1 MAEITAALVKELRER
16 TGQGMMECK
25 KALVAAGGDIEK
37 AIDDMRAS
45 GAIKAAKK
53 AGNVA
58 AEGAI
63 AARVEGGR
71 GLLIEV
77 NSQTDFLAL
86 QDDFKA
92 FVKESLDEAFA
103 QKLTEAAPLIA
114 SRESAREALVAKCG
128 ENVNIRRL
136 ARAEGDV
143 VGAYLHGHRIGVL
156 VVLKGG
162 NEELAKHVAMH
173 VAASN
178 PAVLSPSDVSEELI
192 AKEKEIFLQLNAEK
206 IAGKP
211 ENIVENMVK
220 GRIAK
225 FLAEASLVE
234 QPFVKDPEVISTIT
248 YRELREL
255 SYMGATVL
263 HEDSIFPLR
272 QEGIPIHVLNTNAPQ
287 DPGTMIVENT
297 CSKPKFTITGIA
309 GKKGFAS
316 ITVEKS
322 MMNTEIGFGR
332 KVLGVFED
340 NNLSF
345 EHMPSGIDT
354 MTVFVHQNEF
364 AEKEQQVIA
373 GLHRAVQPDSIDL
386 ESDLALIAVVGRGM
400 RRTRGTAGRIFS
412 ALAHAHVNVK
422 MIDQGSSELN
432 IIIGVENRDFETA
445 IKAIYDIFVVAQI

>member
-53 AGNVA
+53 AGNIA
-58 AEGAI
+58 AEGSI
-63 AARVEGGR
+63 AVKVSDDNKTAVI
-71 GLLIEV
+71 IEV

-92 FVKESLDEAFA
+92 FVKDSLEEAFA
-103 QKLTEAAPLIA
+103 QKLTDAAPLIA

-136 ARAEGDV
+136 ARVEGDI

-156 VVLKGG
+156 VTLKGG
-162 NEELAKHVAMH
+162 TAELAKHIAMH

-178 PAVLSPSDVSEELI
+178 PAVLSPADVSEELV

-225 FLAEASLVE
+225 FLAEASLTE
-234 QPFVKDPEVISTIT
+234 QAFVMDPEVKVGD
-248 YRELREL
+248 LAKKA
-255 SYMGATVL
+255 GAEIVSFIRY
-263 HEDSIFPLR
+263 EVG
-272 QEGIPIHVLNTNAPQ
+272 EGIERAEVDFAAEVAAQ
-287 DPGTMIVENT
+287 VAA
-297 CSKPKFTITGIA
+297 SK
-309 GKKGFAS
+309 
-316 ITVEKS
+316 
-322 MMNTEIGFGR
+322 
-332 KVLGVFED
+332 
-340 NNLSF
+340 
-345 EHMPSGIDT
+345 
-354 MTVFVHQNEF
+354 Q
-364 AEKEQQVIA
+364 
-373 GLHRAVQPDSIDL
+373 
-386 ESDLALIAVVGRGM
+386 
-400 RRTRGTAGRIFS
+400 
-412 ALAHAHVNVK
+412 
-422 MIDQGSSELN
+422 
-432 IIIGVENRDFETA
+432 
-445 IKAIYDIFVVAQI
+445 

>member
-1 MAEITAALVKELRER
+1 MAAITAALVKELRER
-16 TGQGMMECK
+16 TGEGMMDCK
-25 KALVAAGGDIEK
+25 KALEKADGDIEK

-63 AARVEGGR
+63 ALKEDGKSAV
-71 GLLIEV
+71 LLEV

-92 FVKESLDEAFA
+92 FVKESLDEAFE
-103 QKLTEAAPLIA
+103 KNLTDAAPLIA

-136 ARAEGDV
+136 TAVSGET

-162 NEELAKHVAMH
+162 NDELAKHVAMH
-173 VAASN
+173 IAASN
-178 PAVLSPSDVSEELI
+178 PAVVSPDQVSEELV

-234 QPFVKDPEVISTIT
+234 QAFIMDPEVKVGD
-248 YRELREL
+248 LVKKA
-255 SYMGATVL
+255 GAEVVSFVRY
-263 HEDSIFPLR
+263 EVG
-272 QEGIPIHVLNTNAPQ
+272 EGIEKAETDFAAEVAAQ
-287 DPGTMIVENT
+287 VAA
-297 CSKPKFTITGIA
+297 SK
-309 GKKGFAS
+309 
-316 ITVEKS
+316 
-322 MMNTEIGFGR
+322 
-332 KVLGVFED
+332 
-340 NNLSF
+340 
-345 EHMPSGIDT
+345 
-354 MTVFVHQNEF
+354 Q
-364 AEKEQQVIA
+364 
-373 GLHRAVQPDSIDL
+373 
-386 ESDLALIAVVGRGM
+386 
-400 RRTRGTAGRIFS
+400 
-412 ALAHAHVNVK
+412 
-422 MIDQGSSELN
+422 
-432 IIIGVENRDFETA
+432 
-445 IKAIYDIFVVAQI
+445 

>member
-16 TGQGMMECK
+16 TGEGMMDCK
-25 KALVAAGGDIEK
+25 KALTKADGDIEK

-63 AARVEGGR
+63 SIKEDGKAAVI
-71 GLLIEV
+71 IEV

-136 ARAEGDV
+136 ATVEGET
-143 VGAYLHGHRIGVL
+143 VGSYLHGHRIGVL
-156 VVLKGG
+156 VQLKGG
-162 NEELAKHVAMH
+162 NEELAKHIAMH

-178 PAVLSPSDVSEELI
+178 PAVLSPADVSEELI

-234 QPFVKDPEVISTIT
+234 QAFVMDPEVKVG
-248 YRELREL
+248 ELAKKA
-255 SYMGATVL
+255 GAEIVSFIRF
-263 HEDSIFPLR
+263 EVG
-272 QEGIPIHVLNTNAPQ
+272 EGI
-287 DPGTMIVENT
+287 
-297 CSKPKFTITGIA
+297 
-309 GKKGFAS
+309 
-316 ITVEKS
+316 EK
-322 MMNTEIGFGR
+322 
-332 KVLGVFED
+332 
-340 NNLSF
+340 
-345 EHMPSGIDT
+345 
-354 MTVFVHQNEF
+354 
-364 AEKEQQVIA
+364 A
-373 GLHRAVQPDSIDL
+373 
-386 ESDLALIAVVGRGM
+386 ESDFAA
-400 RRTRGTAGRIFS
+400 
-412 ALAHAHVNVK
+412 
-422 MIDQGSSELN
+422 E
-432 IIIGVENRDFETA
+432 
-445 IKAIYDIFVVAQI
+445 VAAQVAAAKQ

>member
-53 AGNVA
+53 AGNIA
-58 AEGAI
+58 AEGSI
-63 AARVEGGR
+63 AVRVEGNR
-71 GLLIEV
+71 GLIIEV

-92 FVKESLDEAFA
+92 FVKESLDEAFE
-103 QKLTEAAPLIA
+103 KNLTEAAPLIA

-136 ARAEGDV
+136 TAVSGDT

-162 NEELAKHVAMH
+162 NDELAKHVAMH

-178 PAVLSPSDVSEELI
+178 PAVVSPDQVSEELV

-234 QPFVKDPEVISTIT
+234 QAFIMDPEVKVGD
-248 YRELREL
+248 LVKKA
-255 SYMGATVL
+255 GAEVVSFVRY
-263 HEDSIFPLR
+263 EVG
-272 QEGIPIHVLNTNAPQ
+272 EGIEKA
-287 DPGTMIVENT
+287 ENDFAAEVAAQVAA
-297 CSKPKFTITGIA
+297 SK
-309 GKKGFAS
+309 
-316 ITVEKS
+316 
-322 MMNTEIGFGR
+322 
-332 KVLGVFED
+332 
-340 NNLSF
+340 
-345 EHMPSGIDT
+345 
-354 MTVFVHQNEF
+354 Q
-364 AEKEQQVIA
+364 
-373 GLHRAVQPDSIDL
+373 
-386 ESDLALIAVVGRGM
+386 
-400 RRTRGTAGRIFS
+400 
-412 ALAHAHVNVK
+412 
-422 MIDQGSSELN
+422 
-432 IIIGVENRDFETA
+432 
-445 IKAIYDIFVVAQI
+445 